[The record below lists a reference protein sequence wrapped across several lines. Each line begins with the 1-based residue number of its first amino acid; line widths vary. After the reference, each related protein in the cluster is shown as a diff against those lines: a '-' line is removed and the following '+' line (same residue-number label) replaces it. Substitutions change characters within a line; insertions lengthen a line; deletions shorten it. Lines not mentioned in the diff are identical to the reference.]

1 MRRTVILVVLLGAAV
16 LATGCAQLGPVF
28 YKESQGYSFH
38 PPAKWRHNPIE
49 EDIAIFQ
56 SHHIKGHK
64 FRPTLTVVVEET
76 DVMTVEEYMEKQL
89 DALRKLPGYQ
99 RGEESS
105 VGVFDAWRLDYEY
118 FNPHYKVALSAMTQ
132 LMLRNNMIYAA
143 TCVTPKALWNRYKG
157 LFCDSLDT
165 FTFGEEAVPP
175 GYKKG
180 AYDKAELG
188 TQK

>member
-1 MRRTVILVVLLGAAV
+1 MRRTVVLFVLLGAAV

-49 EDIAIFQ
+49 EDITIFQ
-56 SHHIKGHK
+56 SHHVKGHK

-76 DVMTVEEYMEKQL
+76 DIMTVEEYMEKQH

-99 RGEESS
+99 RGEESW
-105 VGVFDAWRLDYEY
+105 VGDFSAWRLDYEY
-118 FNPHYKVALSAMTQ
+118 FNPRYKTALTAMTQ
-132 LMLRNNMIYAA
+132 LMLRDTKIYAA
-143 TCVTPKALWNRYKG
+143 TCVVPKSLWNKYKG
-157 LFCDSLDT
+157 LFLDSLST
-165 FTFGEEAVPP
+165 FKFGEKAVPP

-180 AYDKAELG
+180 AYDKPELG
-188 TQK
+188 TPK